1 MVRKCYRLISASQIL
16 LYKKK
21 KSGDVKMQ
29 TLIQQFWDGAL
40 GLCISNK
47 LPGGT
52 DAAC

>member
-1 MVRKCYRLISASQIL
+1 MLQINQCFSNFTIQ
-16 LYKKK
+16 KKK

-29 TLIQQFWDGAL
+29 TLIQQFWDRAL

>member
-1 MVRKCYRLISASQIL
+1 
-16 LYKKK
+16 
-21 KSGDVKMQ
+21 MQ